1 MESNTKD
8 QRGQEAD
15 VKVESMVSTVRRH
28 YENRRFSI
36 KHLMETG
43 LLVTIAFATLAFI
56 KSEPSLLSHVTVDN
70 NASSKKHKISVKANV
85 HGHYVL
91 QGLINGKPVRF
102 LIDTGATDIA
112 MSESEAIKLSLLKGK
127 KGFTETASGRAI
139 IYDSKINSAQI
150 GHIKISNLVVSIIP
164 KMKPGEVLLGMNFLK
179 HLHLNQYKGVMTL
192 TYKKD

>member
-1 MESNTKD
+1 MESNTEN
-8 QRGQEAD
+8 QRGQAD
-15 VKVESMVSTVRRH
+15 VTDESIVSRVRRH

-36 KHLMETG
+36 KHILETS
-43 LLVTIAFATLAFI
+43 LLVIITFATLGFI
-56 KSEPSLLSHVTVDN
+56 KSEPSILSHVTVD
-70 NASSKKHKISVKANV
+70 SSAGSKIHKISVKANE

-127 KGFTETASGRAI
+127 KGYTETASGRAI
-139 IYDSKINSAQI
+139 IYDSRIHSAQI